1 MPSRVIREG
10 LIDSEHILAA
20 GEAAEVLFLRLMLVA
35 DDYGRFDGRL
45 PVICRR
51 CWPIGGMTDEEVEK
65 RLTALVAN
73 GLIERYEVD
82 GKPFIQIPNFGQRT
96 RAMKSK
102 FPPPNGSLDENDGQ
116 PSGNWRTP
124 DSQPTGSRER
134 SRSRISESDSVTRA
148 RQLSTET
155 VDKSAS
161 EHSLTGNG
169 AKRPKLPTGWFTS
182 DKGIMQA
189 ASSLGIS
196 PTKGETYQDLRA
208 RVNAR
213 LEAKE
218 GP

>member
-20 GEAAEVLFLRLMLVA
+20 GEAAEVLFLRLILVA

-65 RLTALVAN
+65 RLTALVKN
-73 GLIERYEVD
+73 GLVERYEVD

-102 FPPPNGSLDENDGQ
+102 FPAPNGSHDENDGQ
-116 PSGNWRTP
+116 PSGNWRSP

-134 SRSRISESDSVTRA
+134 SRSRISESDSVARA

-155 VDKSAS
+155 VDKSAG
-161 EHSLTGNG
+161 EHSQSGNG
-169 AKRPKLPTGWFTS
+169 KPPKLPQGWFAS
-182 DKGIMQA
+182 DKGIIHA
-189 ASSLGIS
+189 ASILGIK
-196 PTKGETYQDLRA
+196 PAKGETYQDLRA
-208 RVNAR
+208 RINRAI
-213 LEAKE
+213 A
-218 GP
+218 